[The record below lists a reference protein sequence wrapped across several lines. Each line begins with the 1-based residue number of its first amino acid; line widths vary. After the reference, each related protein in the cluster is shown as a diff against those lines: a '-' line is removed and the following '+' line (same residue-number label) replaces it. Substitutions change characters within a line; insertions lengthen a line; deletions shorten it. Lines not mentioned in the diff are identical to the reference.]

1 MSQGPGSAAERMP
14 ERPLVSATEDH
25 SLYYHYS
32 RYLRETFGGKT
43 YKVVVASGLT
53 CPTRDGTI
61 TKGGCTF
68 CDVRGSSSFFGKQGR
83 GGEITEQIDRRL
95 PGTRARFKAD
105 KHIAYFQS
113 YTNTY
118 SDVNY
123 LRDIYREALSH
134 PEIAGLAIG
143 TRPDCIPD
151 PVIDLLEELARDHYV
166 SLELGIQS
174 FEVPTLE
181 WFIRGHDGDCSR
193 EALKKLRVRAPHV
206 QTCAHFIFGAPTD
219 SPTAPRDAALEINQL
234 GVRGVKLHQLMVLQY
249 TKLAEMYAEAPFKIL
264 SIDEYAERVIEFLEH
279 LDPAIYVERLQAKAS
294 HLKELVAPDWAKT
307 HWEPYNRILELMR
320 ARGSYQGR
328 ALGAL
333 PAQSLELASFST
345 NTAPASFLGY

>member
-1 MSQGPGSAAERMP
+1 MSSAFGVAAAP
-14 ERPLVSATEDH
+14 SVVSAGTIPAKKVSATEDH

-43 YKVVVASGLT
+43 YKVVVNSGLT

-83 GGEITEQIDRRL
+83 GGEITDQINLRL
-95 PGTRARFKAD
+95 PGTRARFGSE

-118 SDVNY
+118 SDAEY
-123 LRDIYREALSH
+123 LRGIYTEALAH

-143 TRPDCIPD
+143 TRPDCLPD
-151 PVIDLLEELARDHYV
+151 SVIELLEELAQKHYV
-166 SLELGIQS
+166 SLELGVQS

-193 EALKKLRVRAPHV
+193 EALRKMRERAPHV
-206 QTCAHFIFGAPTD
+206 HTCAHFIFGAPTD
-219 SPTAPRDAALEINQL
+219 SPTAPRDAALEMNAS
-234 GVRGVKLHQLMVLQY
+234 GVRGVKLHQMMVLQH
-249 TKLAEMYAEAPFKIL
+249 TKLAEMFATEPFKIL
-264 SIDEYAERVIEFLEH
+264 TVEEYAERVIEFLEH
-279 LDPAIYVERLQAKAS
+279 LDPKIYVERLQAKAS
-294 HLKELVAPDWAKT
+294 HLKELIAPDWAKT
-307 HWEPYNRILELMR
+307 HWEPYNRILAIMR
-320 ARGSYQGR
+320 ARGSYQGK
-328 ALGAL
+328 ALGVARATEAVSG
-333 PAQSLELASFST
+333 PV
-345 NTAPASFLGY
+345 